1 MILIKISKVRYRESS
16 FKLDLTAKFIRIT
29 NDYVEMVSQNVRDL
43 VLAQEEAIAMRIDSM
58 VLTFVVVAID

>member
-29 NDYVEMVSQNVRDL
+29 NDYVEMVSQNVRAL
-43 VLAQEEAIAMRIDSM
+43 VLAQAEVIAMRIDSM

>member
-29 NDYVEMVSQNVRDL
+29 NDYVEMVSQNVRAL
-43 VLAQEEAIAMRIDSM
+43 VLAQAEAIAM
-58 VLTFVVVAID
+58 